1 MIIKKQVIFNE
12 SSKRFKYMQ
21 YKKIKKVDMI
31 DLNARLNRTKKLNF
45 YNNAKIIIFFLTF
58 LTILMFISLNF
69 NP

>member
-45 YNNAKIIIFFLTF
+45 YNNAKIIIFFFNL
-58 LTILMFISLNF
+58 LNNSNF
-69 NP
+69 YQFKF

>member
-45 YNNAKIIIFFLTF
+45 YNNAKIIIFFLTC
-58 LTILMFISLNF
+58 LTILIFISLNF